1 MGLSE
6 PRGECQMRGKGLGLG
21 VIALS
26 AGAALFLSTALAQA
40 PTITSKLLVRGKV
53 GKLNARNGG
62 VVVKRKVGSAD
73 VVLNRFVFQPGSS
86 NGWHKHPGVALV
98 TVKSG
103 ALQIVNHHCRKK
115 VYRKGQVYVEQ
126 GHKHLGRNRGNK
138 KAVVLVTF
146 IVPTKVPSDG
156 LFIPRD
162 PPQGCNAR

>member
-1 MGLSE
+1 
-6 PRGECQMRGKGLGLG
+6 MRGKSRAL
-21 VIALS
+21 VAIALS
-26 AGAALFLSTALAQA
+26 AGAALFLSTAFAQA

-73 VVLNRFVFQPGSS
+73 VVMNRFVFQPGSS
-86 NGWHKHPGVALV
+86 SGWHKHPGVALV

-103 ALQIVNHHCRKK
+103 ALQIVNRFCRKK

-146 IVPTKVPSDG
+146 IVPSKVSADG
-156 LFIPRD
+156 LFAPQD